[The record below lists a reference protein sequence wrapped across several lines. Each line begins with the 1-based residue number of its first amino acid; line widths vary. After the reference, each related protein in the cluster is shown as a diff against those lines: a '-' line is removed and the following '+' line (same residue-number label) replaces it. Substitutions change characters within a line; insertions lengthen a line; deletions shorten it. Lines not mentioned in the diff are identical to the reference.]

1 MALFVFVVDTAFT
14 VYYWILIARIILSWL
29 PMLNDNKSLRPV
41 IGFINEIT
49 EPFLGLFRRIIPSMM
64 LGGVGFDFS
73 PFIAIIT
80 LVVLQ
85 GFIHNLLLFLL

>member
-1 MALFVFVVDTAFT
+1 VALFVFVVDTAFT

-29 PMLNDNKSLRPV
+29 PMLNDNRSLRPV
-41 IGFINEIT
+41 IAFVHEIT
-49 EPFLGLFRRIIPSMM
+49 EPFLGLFRRIIPSVV
-64 LGGVGFDFS
+64 LGGAGFDFS

-85 GFIHNLLLFLL
+85 SFTHNLLLFLF